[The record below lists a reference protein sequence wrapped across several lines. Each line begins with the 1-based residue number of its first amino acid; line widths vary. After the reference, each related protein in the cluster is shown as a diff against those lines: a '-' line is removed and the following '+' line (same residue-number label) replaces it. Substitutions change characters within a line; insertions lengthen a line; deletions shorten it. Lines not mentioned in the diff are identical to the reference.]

1 MIILYVQWVFLMEYP
16 RSVVVVVAVSRG
28 LHSLGRWV
36 TRVTSAENWAAR
48 VAAEGL
54 PSIADFVK
62 GGITHGDS
70 QTTESVRI
78 EDSDDL
84 DSIDKSN
91 GKLSIDQGV
100 WSISDL
106 ATAIRLVCS

>member
-16 RSVVVVVAVSRG
+16 RSVVVVAVSRG

-70 QTTESVRI
+70 RTTEYVRI
-78 EDSDDL
+78 EDSDGE
-84 DSIDKSN
+84 N
-91 GKLSIDQGV
+91 
-100 WSISDL
+100 
-106 ATAIRLVCS
+106 